1 MGWLNKFLVRIRRG
15 PEFAAIFVITLA
27 LGVGA
32 NSALFSALRGYF
44 LAPLPF
50 PQANRL
56 IVIQQ
61 KIGGSN
67 DQISAATYEYLRD
80 NAQSIIAGGLV
91 HDAGGILTIGS
102 GQAQKARLEAVT
114 SSWFTTLDVQP
125 FLGRAFGP
133 DADKPG
139 GPNEVV
145 LSYSFWQN
153 AMHGDRNVLGKT
165 LMLNA
170 RSQTIVGV
178 MPKGFYFASRQAKF
192 WVPEII
198 DPADLTPDKVFDM
211 SGRRFV
217 ARLRPGVSLATA
229 NAELNGL
236 AERQLKQMSVG
247 AQNHA
252 KRQHYRI
259 ATMPL
264 RTSLIGRVGTRLLLI
279 ELGAALLLLLTV
291 AILANLVT
299 VRTLARRHET
309 ALRVALGASR
319 FDLWR
324 AALNETLP
332 LGLIGGVLALGLAWW
347 GTLLIAR
354 YGIGTAGTAFSIA
367 PDLWVVL
374 FSLALGGTVGAIA
387 ALPAALSSRKRLL
400 SRLSEGGRGGIGRR
414 TRLAQRGLSVLQIAL
429 GVALMVNAALLGIA
443 FRNAS
448 SHPIGVNYE
457 HLVITDMGLHGP
469 RFQNQSSQL
478 NFYRGFGDAVRA
490 LPGIE
495 QAGVASELPFA
506 GGLDQ
511 YSINS
516 VGGIETHGTDSV
528 IEFVDGHALGALGV
542 QLLQGRLIDSADV
555 QEQAPVAV
563 IDAKLA
569 RTLFGTANVIGRQIK
584 MNQTYRVVGVIA
596 PLLWHAQANS
606 VTGGTMWLP
615 YSVAPED
622 TTFYAGPD
630 LDLAV
635 RSKLPPQQVR
645 AELDALLHKLAPQ
658 QAFSFVESM
667 QTLKAN
673 AYHNDQAMPVLFGL
687 FSLLALVLAGV
698 GTYGTVA
705 YLIRLRLGE
714 FAVRQVL
721 GATPTRI
728 GLLALAQ
735 GAVLAIFGVG
745 LGLVGGFIL
754 ARTLSGLITDV
765 GNTAALAYI
774 VAAIVMALAALA
786 ATAAPAL
793 RAARTDLT
801 ALLRAQ

>member
-1 MGWLNKFLVRIRRG
+1 MEWLNKFMVRIRRG

-32 NSALFSALRGYF
+32 NSALLSALRGYF

-50 PQANRL
+50 PQPNRL

-61 KIGGSN
+61 KIGGTN

-80 NAQSIIAGGLV
+80 NAQSITAGGLI
-91 HDAGGILTIGS
+91 HDAGGILTIDG
-102 GQAQKARLEAVT
+102 GQAHKVRLEAVT
-114 SSWFTTLDVQP
+114 ASWFTAIGVQP
-125 FLGRAFGP
+125 FLGRTFGL

-145 LSYSFWQN
+145 LSYGFWQD

-165 LMLNA
+165 IMLNA
-170 RSQTIVGV
+170 RPQTIVGV

-198 DPADLTPDKVFDM
+198 NPADLSADQVFDM
-211 SGRRFV
+211 QGRRFV
-217 ARLRPGVSLATA
+217 ARLRPGVSLSAA
-229 NAELNGL
+229 NAEINGL
-236 AERQLKQMSVG
+236 AERQLKQTSVDT
-247 AQNHA
+247 QHHA
-252 KRQHYRI
+252 ERQHYSI

-264 RTSLIGRVGTRLLLI
+264 RTSLIGPAGTRLLLI

-291 AILANLVT
+291 AILANLIT

-309 ALRVALGASR
+309 ALRVALGANR

-324 AALNETLP
+324 AALGETLP
-332 LGLIGGVLALGLAWW
+332 LGVLGGVLAVGLAWW

-354 YGIGTAGTAFSIA
+354 YGIGTTGTAFSIA

-387 ALPAALSSRKRLL
+387 ALPAALTSRKRLL
-400 SRLSEGGRGGIGRR
+400 SRLSEGARGGSGRR
-414 TRLAQRGLSVLQIAL
+414 TRLAQRSLSVVQIAL

-448 SHPIGVNYE
+448 SHPIGVNSE
-457 HLVITDMGLHGP
+457 NLVVADMGLHGP
-469 RFQNQSSQL
+469 RFQDQKSQL
-478 NFYRGFGDAVRA
+478 SFYHEFGDAVRA
-490 LPGIE
+490 LPGVE

-516 VGGIETHGTDSV
+516 IGGIETHGTDSV

-569 RTLFGTANVIGRQIK
+569 RTLFGTANAVGRQIK
-584 MNQTYRVVGVIA
+584 MNQTYRVVGIIA
-596 PLLWHAQANS
+596 PLLWRPHPGSSTA
-606 VTGGTMWLP
+606 GTMWLP
-615 YSVAPED
+615 YSVAPVD
-622 TTFYAGPD
+622 PTFYAGPD
-630 LDLAV
+630 LDLAL
-635 RSKLPPQQVR
+635 RSNLPPQQVQ

-658 QAFSFVESM
+658 QAFGFVKSM
-667 QTLKAN
+667 QDLKAD

-721 GATPTRI
+721 GATPARI
-728 GLLALAQ
+728 GMLALAQ

-745 LGLVGGFIL
+745 LGLIGGFVL
-754 ARTLSGLITDV
+754 ARALSGLIAGTDSA
-765 GNTAALAYI
+765 AALAYI